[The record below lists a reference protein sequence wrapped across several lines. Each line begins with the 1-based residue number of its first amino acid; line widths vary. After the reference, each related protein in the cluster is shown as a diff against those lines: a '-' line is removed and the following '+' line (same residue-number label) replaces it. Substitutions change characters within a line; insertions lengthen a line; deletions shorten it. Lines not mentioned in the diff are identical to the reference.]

1 MTHALFGIIVLICVL
16 LIAYWVLQRFS
27 PDPLITNIGAVII
40 FLIALWVIVTKVL
53 PLAGVSF

>member
-1 MTHALFGIIVLICVL
+1 MTHALFGIIVIICIL
-16 LIAYWVLQRFS
+16 LIAYWCLQRFS
-27 PDPLITNIGAVII
+27 PDALITQIGSVII